1 MVKSRSIRA
10 KMAALVIIPLVA
22 LLGLWLLATALTV
35 GPARNLADAGLFAG
49 SVGNPAA
56 QVVTELQIERRLTVV
71 WLAKPGSAA
80 ETAAQR
86 SATDAAVDTFRRL
99 SAAPQVGERAD
110 ELVRRRLA
118 EFTERLDGLAAVRG
132 AVDAGAGARG
142 ADSRAAAM
150 AGYTAII
157 DAAYRL
163 FVPLA
168 EVQDPQ
174 LSQLSRTLI
183 GLGRARELVAQEDA
197 LVSAVGTAGRPAMND
212 VTQIAG
218 AIGAQRQLLADASAE
233 LPDADRERYR
243 QMTQG
248 DAFVQLTVME
258 QALLSS
264 GRPGEPLPINQANWR
279 IAADA
284 VLKALR
290 SFEEQAAAA
299 PAERAEKAV
308 SAAYT
313 RIVATGLAG
322 LISVA
327 LALWVGL
334 RVSRS
339 VAGRLLRLRDTARD
353 LADVELPAVV
363 ARLRRGERV
372 DVEDVQLN
380 FGGDEIGEVGQAF
393 TRVRSVAVRSAVDEA
408 VLRHGL
414 NEVFLN
420 VARRSQTLLH
430 RQLSLLD
437 RMERRARDPQEL
449 EDLFRL
455 DHLATRMRR
464 HAEDLVILAGSA
476 PGRGWRHPVA
486 AVDVIRGAV
495 SEIEEYVRVV
505 VEKVPDVAIAGR
517 AVGDIIHLLAE
528 LVENGTSFSPPQ
540 TRVHV
545 SAEVVPDGLAVRIA
559 DRGLGMTDE
568 ALQEAN
574 TRLATPPDFDPAHSA
589 RLGLMVV
596 ARLAARH
603 HIAVRLTRSAHGG
616 VQAEVRLPRALMT
629 SLSRDAKAVPRQRQ
643 ETGGDQPA
651 EPTATGTAK
660 VPTTPRT
667 VAPPVESVARTPEP
681 AVTAGFTPTFAP
693 EDAVADVGGLPRR
706 SRRGSFAPT
715 PAADPL
721 PGPQGP
727 LPEAPGAVS
736 ARTPQRVRANLAAF
750 QKGTASGRASLASDP
765 AGIGDNGPSE
775 PPSSEGDD
783 GVATAGHAAGT
794 AHGTADGTTDG
805 SVAAPVPAGPQ
816 PGADASSTV
825 AADPQE
831 RAPAAAAK
839 SSAKRAGGAKTD
851 GQAVVAGKANGAATA
866 AGSAKAAAPGSTKA
880 AAEAVAGG
888 SGQDEGEAQ
897 G

>member
-10 KMAALVIIPLVA
+10 KMAALVVIPLVA

-35 GPARNLADAGLFAG
+35 GPARNLADAGLFARA
-49 SVGNPAA
+49 VGNPAA

-80 ETAAQR
+80 ELAAQR
-86 SATDAAVDTFRRL
+86 GATDAAVATFRRL
-99 SAAPQVGERAD
+99 SAAPEVGDRAD
-110 ELVRRRLA
+110 ELVRRRLT
-118 EFTERLDGLAAVRG
+118 EFTERLGGLAAVRG
-132 AVDAGAGARG
+132 AADAGAAARG

-150 AGYTAII
+150 AGYTTIV

-197 LVSAVGTAGRPAMND
+197 LVSAVATAGRPATYD
-212 VTQIAG
+212 VSQIAG
-218 AIGAQRQLLADASAE
+218 AIGAQRQLLADAAAE

-248 DAFVQLTVME
+248 EAFMQLTAME
-258 QALLSS
+258 QDLLTR
-264 GRPGEPLPINQANWR
+264 GRPGEPLPLNQANWR
-279 IAADA
+279 TAADA

-353 LADVELPAVV
+353 LAEVELPAVV
-363 ARLRRGERV
+363 ARLRAGERV
-372 DVEDVQLN
+372 AVEDAELN
-380 FGGDEIGEVGQAF
+380 FGADEIGEVGQAF

-464 HAEDLVILAGSA
+464 HAEDLVILAGAA

-545 SAEVVPDGLAVRIA
+545 SAEVRPDGLAVRIA
-559 DRGLGMTDE
+559 DRGLGMTPE
-568 ALQEAN
+568 ALKEAN
-574 TRLATPPDFDPAHSA
+574 ARLATPPDFDPAHSA

-603 HIAVRLTRSAHGG
+603 RIAVELTRSAHGG

-629 SLSRDAKAVPRQRQ
+629 TLAAEPKAVPRQRPDGDGPR
-643 ETGGDQPA
+643 TGDAPA
-651 EPTATGTAK
+651 EAAATGTA
-660 VPTTPRT
+660 T
-667 VAPPVESVARTPEP
+667 VGAAAAQPSAASATSDLPARTPQ
-681 AVTAGFTPTFAP
+681 ATVAAGFVPTLAT
-693 EDAVADVGGLPRR
+693 EETADVGGLPRR
-706 SRRGSFAPT
+706 SRKGTFAPALAQEV
-715 PAADPL
+715 PAEAT
-721 PGPQGP
+721 GP

-736 ARTPQRVRANLAAF
+736 ARTPQRVRANLSAF
-750 QKGTASGRASLASDP
+750 QRGTASGRASLGTES

-775 PPSSEGDD
+775 RSSAGGDEEAAAAVD
-783 GVATAGHAAGT
+783 AAG
-794 AHGTADGTTDG
+794 
-805 SVAAPVPAGPQ
+805 P
-816 PGADASSTV
+816 STV
-825 AADPQE
+825 ATGPSPDV
-831 RAPAAAAK
+831 
-839 SSAKRAGGAKTD
+839 SASD
-851 GQAVVAGKANGAATA
+851 GTG
-866 AGSAKAAAPGSTKA
+866 P
-880 AAEAVAGG
+880 EG
-888 SGQDEGEAQ
+888 SGKDEGETQA
-897 G
+897 